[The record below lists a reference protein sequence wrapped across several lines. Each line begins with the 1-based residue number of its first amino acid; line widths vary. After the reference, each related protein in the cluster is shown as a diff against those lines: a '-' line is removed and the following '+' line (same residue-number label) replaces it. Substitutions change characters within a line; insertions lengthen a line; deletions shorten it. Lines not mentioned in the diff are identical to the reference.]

1 MRRPNRSQPSG
12 IRQRRIGYSFV
23 DVMLAVLI
31 VGLMAAVASPR
42 YIESRDYFRAEAAAA
57 RVAAD
62 LFHAR
67 QQAKTKG
74 TTQDVVFEP
83 DLHSYTLTGMTDVD
97 DPTLP
102 FRVDLTELSSPA
114 TIVSVSF
121 GASGTASTLTF
132 DLYGRPDAGGQVVIA
147 SGGLQ
152 RTVVVNAQTGKIS
165 IQP

>member
-1 MRRPNRSQPSG
+1 
-12 IRQRRIGYSFV
+12 
-23 DVMLAVLI
+23 
-31 VGLMAAVASPR
+31 
-42 YIESRDYFRAEAAAA
+42 
-57 RVAAD
+57 
-62 LFHAR
+62 
-67 QQAKTKG
+67 
-74 TTQDVVFEP
+74 
-83 DLHSYTLTGMTDVD
+83 MTDVD